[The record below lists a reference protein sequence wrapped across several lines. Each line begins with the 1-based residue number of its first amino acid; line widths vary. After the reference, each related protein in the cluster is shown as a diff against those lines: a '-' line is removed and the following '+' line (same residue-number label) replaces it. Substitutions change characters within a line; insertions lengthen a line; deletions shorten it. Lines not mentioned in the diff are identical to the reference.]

1 MEMCIYVYIYIYTY
15 MPIYIYAYSC
25 STKTER
31 KRVVMG
37 LFFFIGLF
45 CYMYRH
51 SERLTAFATVT
62 ELKRLVWVSFYLY
75 WVSFDIHVLCIGIL
89 RGSRVDT
96 FLVWVS
102 F

>member
-1 MEMCIYVYIYIYTY
+1 MHICIYIY
-15 MPIYIYAYSC
+15 IYIYAYIHIC
-25 STKTER
+25 LFVFNENRAKTCR
-31 KRVVMG
+31 YG
-37 LFFFIGLF
+37 SLFSFIGLF